1 MWKKAGHW
9 QFNPWTEGDKVA
21 ERVNHGPEVLLGA
34 NTDGSE
40 PLRRTSFLSHSSELT
55 AHTQCPAKLLPQ
67 DLTHPNAADKGETF
81 HPW

>member
-40 PLRRTSFLSHSSELT
+40 PLRRTSFLSLI
-55 AHTQCPAKLLPQ
+55 
-67 DLTHPNAADKGETF
+67 
-81 HPW
+81 